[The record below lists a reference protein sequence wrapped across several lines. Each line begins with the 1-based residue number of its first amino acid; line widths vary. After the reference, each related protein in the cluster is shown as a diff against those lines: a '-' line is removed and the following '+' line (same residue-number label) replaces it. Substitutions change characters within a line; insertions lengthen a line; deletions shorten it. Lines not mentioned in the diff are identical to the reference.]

1 MGQGQNQNQNQG
13 TKSNNKIDINLQ
25 QPKEES
31 LGKVQGQGLKL
42 NLSKLGGAD
51 SASND
56 KRANAHKVEMEQ
68 RLTGLVNR
76 KAVLRNVL
84 QQQQQEF
91 LQKNVRRIKFHRD
104 ILPVENE

>member
-1 MGQGQNQNQNQG
+1 MGQGQNQNQG

-31 LGKVQGQGLKL
+31 LGKGQGLKL

-51 SASND
+51 SVSND

-84 QQQQQEF
+84 QQ
-91 LQKNVRRIKFHRD
+91 
-104 ILPVENE
+104 